1 MSVQSSGATNVLF
14 VTVQYLRENSVI
26 NDNVDGN
33 LLQPVI
39 RTVHDKY
46 LHPILGSQLYYSLQ
60 QKVITNT
67 LTGNYLF
74 LMNNYIVPFL
84 LHYSTYE
91 SIPFMAF
98 KFRNKGIQKQ
108 SSPDSTP
115 AELGELTYVRD
126 SVLATAQF
134 YGERLVE
141 YLCANQ
147 SSFPEYRS
155 ASNGDISPSNGDY
168 FNGIHIPGSNRSNN
182 NLSGLGL
189 SAGQLPQ

>member
-1 MSVQSSGATNVLF
+1 MSIQNSGSTITLF
-14 VTVQYLRENSVI
+14 ITVQYLRENSVI

-60 QKVITNT
+60 QKIISNT
-67 LTGNYLF
+67 LSGDYLF
-74 LMNNYIVPFL
+74 LMNNYVVPFL

-91 SIPFMAF
+91 AIPFMAF

-134 YGERLVE
+134 YGERLID
-141 YLCANQ
+141 YLCSNQ
-147 SSFPEYRS
+147 SSFTEYGD
-155 ASNGDISPSNGDY
+155 ATNGDISPSSGDY
-168 FNGIHIPGSNRSNN
+168 FNGIHIPGANRNGN
-182 NLSGLGL
+182 GLNGLGL
-189 SAGQLPQ
+189 AAGQRPE